1 MTRAT
6 SITSYG
12 PTATPATGESP
23 RSTGAGTSW
32 GRGLALIVGAVV
44 IAAVIESGTLPY
56 YWFPALAGLT
66 YLIAATAGRSQDA
79 FWGARFIIT
88 SVGLTAALW
97 LHDGRP
103 AASFE
108 FLALVAMALGLGGVI
123 AAAFARLRGVTLSA
137 MTIALPVLL
146 FGTFALLEQQAVKPA
161 AGRVRVYAALLALR
175 GGYEFRVAFPQRGNG

>member
-23 RSTGAGTSW
+23 GSTGAGTSW

-56 YWFPALAGLT
+56 WFPALTGLT
-66 YLIAATAGRSQDA
+66 YLTAAIAGRSHDA
-79 FWGARFIIT
+79 FWGAGFIIT

-103 AASFE
+103 ADSFE
-108 FLALVAMALGLGGVI
+108 FLALAAMALGLGGVI
-123 AAAFARLRGVTLSA
+123 AAAFARLLGVTLSA
-137 MTIALPVLL
+137 MSIALPFLL
-146 FGTFALLEQQAVKPA
+146 FGTFALLEQQGVKPV
-161 AGRVRVYAALLALR
+161 AGHV
-175 GGYEFRVAFPQRGNG
+175 